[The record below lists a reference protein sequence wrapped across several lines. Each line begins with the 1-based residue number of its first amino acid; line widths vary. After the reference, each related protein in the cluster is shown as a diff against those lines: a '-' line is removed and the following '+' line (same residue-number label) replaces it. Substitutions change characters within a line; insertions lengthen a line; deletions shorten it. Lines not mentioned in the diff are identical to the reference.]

1 MLSNSWS
8 VELTNT
14 AVFKTKIE
22 ITLMIQ
28 RRGAMSRT
36 EMVRSLR
43 SSQTEELI
51 EKHLKCELLIIS
63 MIGGWHGEAE
73 LGIVLPHVGQP

>member
-1 MLSNSWS
+1 M

-14 AVFKTKIE
+14 AVSETKIQ
-22 ITLMIQ
+22 ITFMIL

-43 SSQTEELI
+43 NSQTEDI
-51 EKHLKCELLIIS
+51 VEKHLKRELLIIS
-63 MIGGWHGEAE
+63 MMGGWHGEAE